1 MLFHKNKDKDLSN
14 IMKDIY
20 SKDRLVRAVEFLLGI
35 FIVALSYNIFLLPS
49 NTVYGVGGIG
59 VILKKIWNFDP
70 SITIFISSM
79 LLLIVSYFALGKAK
93 TVRTIAG
100 SILYPLFVAATSYY
114 VKYFDLATLEPIVVV
129 IIGAVTHGLGIGLIF
144 KAGYTTG
151 GTDILN
157 DIVSKYGKVSI
168 GKSMLFTDGLIILI
182 SLFVFDFPTFIY
194 SVISLYIISVMTDK
208 VILGISQSKT
218 FYIITDNETTVKNF
232 IMNNLN
238 HGVTVIHGRGGYT
251 GDNQKIIMC
260 TLPTREYYVLK
271 EGLRE
276 IDPQAFMIVLPAS
289 EVLGHGFSLPGT
301 RFKIMI
307 DHPHTIDY
315 KK

>member
-20 SKDRLVRAVEFLLGI
+20 SKDRLVRAVEFLLGV

-276 IDPQAFMIVLPAS
+276 IDPQAFFLVTDAY
-289 EVLGHGFSLPGT
+289 EVKGGA
-301 RFKIMI
+301 
-307 DHPHTIDY
+307 
-315 KK
+315 